1 MTKEEAIEKIKWSI
15 HISELT
21 KSINGSNASIN
32 IEVLKKVLS
41 MLEEKEK
48 IKVTELAKLL
58 SVTPETLR
66 KDLSELQERKIVI
79 KEHGYAKIQSSSV
92 ETFVELKAQKN
103 KEMKKV
109 VALEAF
115 SRIENGMIVYL
126 DSGSTI
132 LTAISALK
140 NKNDITIVTNS
151 ILVAY
156 ECANMNLNII
166 MAGGLLFNIGK
177 RTYGHFATEIIDH
190 LNIDLAIMGTDA
202 FTEKSHGFT
211 TISADELGF
220 KRHVMN
226 QSAQKIMISD
236 ASKVNNKADI
246 APYAFCKFNEFDE
259 FITNHLTPEQY
270 YVVKTIKKVTQV

>member
-1 MTKEEAIEKIKWSI
+1 MSKKKEERQLQIRQI
-15 HISELT
+15 
-21 KSINGSNASIN
+21 
-32 IEVLKKVLS
+32 
-41 MLEEKEK
+41 LEEKEK
-48 IKVTELAKLL
+48 IKVAELAKLL

-66 KDLSELQERKIVI
+66 KDLDELQERKILVR
-79 KEHGYAKIQSSSV
+79 EHGYAKIQSSSV

-103 KEMKKV
+103 KEMKKI

-132 LTAISALK
+132 LTAISALR
-140 NKNDITIVTNS
+140 NKSDITIVTNS

-166 MAGGLLFNIGK
+166 MAGLLFNIGK

-226 QSAQKIMISD
+226 QSAKKIMISD

-270 YVVKTIKKVTQV
+270 DVVKTVKKVTQV

>member
-1 MTKEEAIEKIKWSI
+1 MSKKKEERQLQIRQI
-15 HISELT
+15 
-21 KSINGSNASIN
+21 
-32 IEVLKKVLS
+32 
-41 MLEEKEK
+41 LEGKEK

-66 KDLSELQERKIVI
+66 KDLDELQERKILI
-79 KEHGYAKIQSSSV
+79 REHGYAKIQSSSV
-92 ETFVELKAQKN
+92 ETFVEAQKN
-103 KEMKKV
+103 KEMKKI

-132 LTAISALK
+132 LTAISALR
-140 NKNDITIVTNS
+140 NKSDITIVTNS

-190 LNIDLAIMGTDA
+190 LSIDLAIMGTDA

-226 QSAQKIMISD
+226 QSAKKIMISD

-259 FITNHLTPEQY
+259 FITNHLTAEQY
-270 YVVKTIKKVTQV
+270 DVVKTVKKVTQV

>member
-1 MTKEEAIEKIKWSI
+1 MSKKKEERQLQIRQI
-15 HISELT
+15 
-21 KSINGSNASIN
+21 
-32 IEVLKKVLS
+32 
-41 MLEEKEK
+41 LEGKEK
-48 IKVTELAKLL
+48 IKVAELAKLL

-66 KDLSELQERKIVI
+66 KDLDELQERKILI
-79 KEHGYAKIQSSSV
+79 REHGYAKIQSSSV

-103 KEMKKV
+103 KEMKKI

-132 LTAISALK
+132 LTAISAALR
-140 NKNDITIVTNS
+140 NKNYITIVTNS

-190 LNIDLAIMGTDA
+190 LSIDLAIMGTDA

-226 QSAQKIMISD
+226 QSAKKIMISD

-259 FITNHLTPEQY
+259 FITNHLTAEQY
-270 YVVKTIKKVTQV
+270 DVVKTVKKVTQV

>member
-1 MTKEEAIEKIKWSI
+1 MSKKKEERQLQIRQI
-15 HISELT
+15 
-21 KSINGSNASIN
+21 
-32 IEVLKKVLS
+32 
-41 MLEEKEK
+41 LEEKEK
-48 IKVTELAKLL
+48 IKVAELAKLL

-66 KDLSELQERKIVI
+66 KDLDELQERKILVR
-79 KEHGYAKIQSSSV
+79 EHGYAKIQSSSV
-92 ETFVELKAQKN
+92 VELKAQKN
-103 KEMKKV
+103 KEMKKI
-109 VALEAF
+109 VAREAF
-115 SRIENGMIVYL
+115 SRIENGMTVYL

-132 LTAISALK
+132 LTAISALR
-140 NKNDITIVTNS
+140 NKSDITIVTNS

-226 QSAQKIMISD
+226 QSAKKIMISD

-270 YVVKTIKKVTQV
+270 DVVKTVKKVTQV

>member
-1 MTKEEAIEKIKWSI
+1 MSKKKEERQLQIRQI
-15 HISELT
+15 
-21 KSINGSNASIN
+21 
-32 IEVLKKVLS
+32 
-41 MLEEKEK
+41 LEEKEK
-48 IKVTELAKLL
+48 IKVAELAKLL

-66 KDLSELQERKIVI
+66 KDLDELQERKILVR
-79 KEHGYAKIQSSSV
+79 EHGYAKIQSSSV
-92 ETFVELKAQKN
+92 ETFVELKAHKN
-103 KEMKKV
+103 KEMKKI

-115 SRIENGMIVYL
+115 SRIENGMTVYL

-132 LTAISALK
+132 LTAISALQ
-140 NKNDITIVTNS
+140 NKSDITIVTNS

-177 RTYGHFATEIIDH
+177 RPYGHFATEIIDH

-226 QSAQKIMISD
+226 QSAKKIMISD

-270 YVVKTIKKVTQV
+270 DVVKTVKKVTQV

>member
-1 MTKEEAIEKIKWSI
+1 MSKKKEERQLQIRQI
-15 HISELT
+15 
-21 KSINGSNASIN
+21 
-32 IEVLKKVLS
+32 
-41 MLEEKEK
+41 LEGKEK
-48 IKVTELAKLL
+48 IKVAELAKLL

-66 KDLSELQERKIVI
+66 KDLDELQERKILI
-79 KEHGYAKIQSSSV
+79 REHGYAKIQSSSV

-103 KEMKKV
+103 KEMKKI

-132 LTAISALK
+132 LTAISALR

-177 RTYGHFATEIIDH
+177 RTYGHFA
-190 LNIDLAIMGTDA
+190 
-202 FTEKSHGFT
+202 KSHGFT

-226 QSAQKIMISD
+226 QSAKKIMISD

-259 FITNHLTPEQY
+259 LITNHLTAEQY
-270 YVVKTIKKVTQV
+270 DVVKTVKKVTQV

>member
-1 MTKEEAIEKIKWSI
+1 MSKKKEERQLQIRQI
-15 HISELT
+15 
-21 KSINGSNASIN
+21 
-32 IEVLKKVLS
+32 
-41 MLEEKEK
+41 LEEKEK
-48 IKVTELAKLL
+48 IKVAELAKLL

-66 KDLSELQERKIVI
+66 KDLDELQERKILVR
-79 KEHGYAKIQSSSV
+79 EHGYAKIQSSSV
-92 ETFVELKAQKN
+92 ETFVELKAHKN
-103 KEMKKV
+103 KEMKKI

-115 SRIENGMIVYL
+115 SR
-126 DSGSTI
+126 
-132 LTAISALK
+132 
-140 NKNDITIVTNS
+140 
-151 ILVAY
+151 
-156 ECANMNLNII
+156 II

-226 QSAQKIMISD
+226 QSAKKIMISD

-270 YVVKTIKKVTQV
+270 DVVKTVKKVTQV

>member
-1 MTKEEAIEKIKWSI
+1 MSKKKEERQLQIRQI
-15 HISELT
+15 
-21 KSINGSNASIN
+21 
-32 IEVLKKVLS
+32 
-41 MLEEKEK
+41 LEEKEK
-48 IKVTELAKLL
+48 IKVAELAKLL

-66 KDLSELQERKIVI
+66 KDLDELQERKILVR
-79 KEHGYAKIQSSSV
+79 EHGYAKIQSSSV

-103 KEMKKV
+103 KEMKKI

-132 LTAISALK
+132 LSALR
-140 NKNDITIVTNS
+140 NKSDITIVTNS

-226 QSAQKIMISD
+226 QSAKKIMISD

-270 YVVKTIKKVTQV
+270 DVVKTVKKVTQV

>member
-1 MTKEEAIEKIKWSI
+1 
-15 HISELT
+15 
-21 KSINGSNASIN
+21 
-32 IEVLKKVLS
+32 
-41 MLEEKEK
+41 
-48 IKVTELAKLL
+48 
-58 SVTPETLR
+58 
-66 KDLSELQERKIVI
+66 
-79 KEHGYAKIQSSSV
+79 
-92 ETFVELKAQKN
+92 
-103 KEMKKV
+103 MKKI

-115 SRIENGMIVYL
+115 SRIENGMTVYL

-132 LTAISALK
+132 LTAISALR
-140 NKNDITIVTNS
+140 NKSDITIVTNS

-226 QSAQKIMISD
+226 QSAKKKRIRKPFLVIFSSFPCICSSD
-236 ASKVNNKADI
+236 
-246 APYAFCKFNEFDE
+246 
-259 FITNHLTPEQY
+259 TL
-270 YVVKTIKKVTQV
+270 

>member
-1 MTKEEAIEKIKWSI
+1 
-15 HISELT
+15 
-21 KSINGSNASIN
+21 
-32 IEVLKKVLS
+32 
-41 MLEEKEK
+41 
-48 IKVTELAKLL
+48 
-58 SVTPETLR
+58 
-66 KDLSELQERKIVI
+66 
-79 KEHGYAKIQSSSV
+79 
-92 ETFVELKAQKN
+92 
-103 KEMKKV
+103 MKKI

-115 SRIENGMIVYL
+115 IRIENGMTVYL

-132 LTAISALK
+132 LTAISALR
-140 NKNDITIVTNS
+140 NKSDITIVTNS

-226 QSAQKIMISD
+226 QSEKKIMISD

-270 YVVKTIKKVTQV
+270 DVVKTVKKVTQV

>member
-1 MTKEEAIEKIKWSI
+1 MSKKKEERQLQIRQI
-15 HISELT
+15 
-21 KSINGSNASIN
+21 
-32 IEVLKKVLS
+32 
-41 MLEEKEK
+41 LEEKEK

-66 KDLSELQERKIVI
+66 KDLDELQERKILVR
-79 KEHGYAKIQSSSV
+79 EHGYAKIQSSSV

-103 KEMKKV
+103 KEMKKI

-115 SRIENGMIVYL
+115 SRIENGMTVYL

-132 LTAISALK
+132 LTAISALR
-140 NKNDITIVTNS
+140 NKSDITIVTNS

-211 TISADELGF
+211 ISADELGF
-220 KRHVMN
+220 KRHGIN
-226 QSAQKIMISD
+226 QSAKKIMISD

-270 YVVKTIKKVTQV
+270 DVVKTVKKVTQV

>member
-1 MTKEEAIEKIKWSI
+1 MSKKKEERQLQIRQI
-15 HISELT
+15 
-21 KSINGSNASIN
+21 
-32 IEVLKKVLS
+32 
-41 MLEEKEK
+41 LEEKEK

-66 KDLSELQERKIVI
+66 KDLDELQERKILVR
-79 KEHGYAKIQSSSV
+79 EHGYAKIQSSSV

-103 KEMKKV
+103 KEMKKI

-115 SRIENGMIVYL
+115 SRIENGMTVYL

-132 LTAISALK
+132 LTAISALR
-140 NKNDITIVTNS
+140 NKSDITIVTNS

-226 QSAQKIMISD
+226 QSAKKIMISD
-236 ASKVNNKADI
+236 ASKINNKADI

-270 YVVKTIKKVTQV
+270 DVVKTVKKVTQV